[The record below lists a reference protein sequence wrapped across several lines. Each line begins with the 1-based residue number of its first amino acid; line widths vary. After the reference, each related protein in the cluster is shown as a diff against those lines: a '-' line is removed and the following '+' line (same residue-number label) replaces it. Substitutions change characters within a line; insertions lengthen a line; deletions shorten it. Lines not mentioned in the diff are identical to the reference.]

1 MLSKT
6 VSSEALAL
14 ILDGESYTNDEINRE
29 LETAFVGADIPHW
42 QSFEAD
48 IYTYNGRTLVLAYP
62 APPTRERVSDF
73 AARLVRA

>member
-14 ILDGESYTNDEINRE
+14 ILDGESHSNDEISRE
-29 LETAFVGADIPHW
+29 LESAFVSSDIPHW
-42 QSFEAD
+42 KNFEAD

-62 APPTRERVSDF
+62 TPPARERASDL
-73 AARLVRA
+73 AVRLVRA

>member
-14 ILDGESYTNDEINRE
+14 ILDGELYTKAEINRE
-29 LETAFVGADIPHW
+29 LEAAFADADLPNW

-48 IYTYNGRTLVLAYP
+48 VYTYNGRTLVLAYP
-62 APPTRERVSDF
+62 TPPARERVSGF

>member
-6 VSSEALAL
+6 VSCEAIAF
-14 ILDGESYTNDEINRE
+14 ILDGESHTKDEISRE
-29 LETAFVGADIPHW
+29 LEAAFVGADIPHW

-48 IYTYNGRTLVLAYP
+48 IYTYDGRTLVLAYP
-62 APPTRERVSDF
+62 TPPARERVTDF

>member
-6 VSSEALAL
+6 VSNEALAL
-14 ILDGESYTNDEINRE
+14 ILDGECHSNDEISRE
-29 LETAFVGADIPHW
+29 LETAFVGSDIPHW
-42 QSFEAD
+42 QNFEAD

-62 APPTRERVSDF
+62 TPPARERTYDF